1 MNFTCSPIGARNIVS
16 VPGMIVWCGSMV
28 RTPDGRCHLMLSVWP
43 ESAGFDGWLSHSQ
56 IGYAVA
62 ETPDSE
68 YEYRGLV
75 FTGSGG
81 EGDWDRDVVHNPWL
95 LHHDGTFYLFYMGN
109 YGDGTFRGHRFN
121 QRIGLASAD
130 DPAGPWTRL
139 EQPLPQ
145 SAPGSWDDMVTCN
158 PSVCRMAD
166 GRFIML
172 YRGYSHRDVPPGHGD
187 ILLGAAFADR
197 PEGPFV
203 RHPEPVFRR
212 TGEEFAAEDP
222 GVFLWNGKLYA
233 VFKDMGCYYCPDS
246 ARSLILAESDDGR
259 EWRIVRPLLTR
270 NLNFAD
276 RGPVEQFRVERPFV
290 HMEDGEPRQLFVAVK
305 PRDEADH
312 AFNVHMKIQFTPQA
326 EAL

>member
-1 MNFTCSPIGARNIVS
+1 
-16 VPGMIVWCGSMV
+16 
-28 RTPDGRCHLMLSVWP
+28 
-43 ESAGFDGWLSHSQ
+43 
-56 IGYAVA
+56 
-62 ETPDSE
+62 
-68 YEYRGLV
+68 
-75 FTGSGG
+75 
-81 EGDWDRDVVHNPWL
+81 RDVVHNPWL

-203 RHPEPVFRR
+203 RHSAPSP
-212 TGEEFAAEDP
+212 
-222 GVFLWNGKLYA
+222 
-233 VFKDMGCYYCPDS
+233 PD
-246 ARSLILAESDDGR
+246 ES
-259 EWRIVRPLLTR
+259 
-270 NLNFAD
+270 
-276 RGPVEQFRVERPFV
+276 
-290 HMEDGEPRQLFVAVK
+290 
-305 PRDEADH
+305 
-312 AFNVHMKIQFTPQA
+312 
-326 EAL
+326 